1 MNQENT
7 SAPAENKMGTMPIG
21 KLLFNMSLPMMISML
36 VQALYNIVDSIFVAK
51 LSENALTAVSLAF
64 PLQTLLIAVGTGT
77 GVGMNALLSKSLGE
91 KNFKKANA
99 TASNAAVL
107 YFFSYLVF
115 FILGFTIVRPFYAS
129 QIGNADQEIMELG
142 IEYLST
148 VMIFSFGLL
157 AQVFF
162 ERLLTSTGRTIFS
175 MTSQLTGA
183 ITNIIL
189 DPILIFG
196 LLGAPKMGVTGAA
209 VATVIG
215 QCVAALVAGFCNHR
229 YNHDVKLKF
238 HGFRLDFHIIGTIYA
253 VGIPTIIMQSIGS
266 VMTYCMN
273 RILIEFS
280 STATAVFGV
289 YFKLQSFFF
298 MPVFGLNN
306 GITPIIAYNYG
317 AGQRKRMLK
326 TIKLSMLVAF
336 CLTFIGFLCFEGIP
350 QILFGYVQC
359 IERDAHHRSSCPADH
374 RNPLSDR
381 MVLYC
386 IRNSISGSWKSIFQ
400 YDRLHYA
407 SVICTDPRR
416 IYPCKAWRSSCSVV
430 VLPDCGGHFT
440 YGLLLLPGTDQP
452 DDHFQGSRGKALVEL
467 CSDSSSD
474 SEKEDFHVSIQI
486 RENLLFILTLS
497 YINPCM
503 DSSSQAQSQ
512 PLHL

>member
-129 QIGNADQEIMELG
+129 QIGNADQEIMKLG

-175 MTSQLTGA
+175 MISQLTGA

-350 QILFGYVQC
+350 QILLGMFNASDEMLTIGVPALRIIGIHYLIAWFC
-359 IERDAHHRSSCPADH
+359 I
-374 RNPLSDR
+374 
-381 MVLYC
+381 V
-386 IRNSISGSWKSIFQ
+386 SGTVFQ
-400 YDRLHYA
+400 AL
-407 SVICTDPRR
+407 
-416 IYPCKAWRSSCSVV
+416 
-430 VLPDCGGHFT
+430 
-440 YGLLLLPGTDQP
+440 
-452 DDHFQGSRGKALVEL
+452 GKAFF
-467 CSDSSSD
+467 SMI
-474 SEKEDFHVSIQI
+474 VSIMRQ
-486 RENLLFILTLS
+486 LFVLIPAAYILAKLGGLHVVWWS
-497 YINPCM
+497 FPIAEVISLMVSSFFLVRINRTIISRVPEGK
-503 DSSSQAQSQ
+503 
-512 PLHL
+512 L

>member
-350 QILFGYVQC
+350 QIFLGMFNASDGMLTIGVPALRIIGIHYLIAWFC
-359 IERDAHHRSSCPADH
+359 I
-374 RNPLSDR
+374 
-381 MVLYC
+381 V
-386 IRNSISGSWKSIFQ
+386 SGTVFQ
-400 YDRLHYA
+400 AL
-407 SVICTDPRR
+407 
-416 IYPCKAWRSSCSVV
+416 
-430 VLPDCGGHFT
+430 
-440 YGLLLLPGTDQP
+440 
-452 DDHFQGSRGKALVEL
+452 GKAFF
-467 CSDSSSD
+467 SMI
-474 SEKEDFHVSIQI
+474 VSIMRQ
-486 RENLLFILTLS
+486 LFVLIPAAYILAKLGGLHVVWWS
-497 YINPCM
+497 FPIAEVISLMVSSFFLVRINRTIISRVPEGK
-503 DSSSQAQSQ
+503 
-512 PLHL
+512 L

>member
-99 TASNAAVL
+99 TTSNAAVL

-129 QIGNADQEIMELG
+129 QIGNADQEIMKLG

-350 QILFGYVQC
+350 QILLCMFNASDELLTIGVPALRIIGIHYLIAWFC
-359 IERDAHHRSSCPADH
+359 I
-374 RNPLSDR
+374 
-381 MVLYC
+381 V
-386 IRNSISGSWKSIFQ
+386 SGTVFQ
-400 YDRLHYA
+400 AL
-407 SVICTDPRR
+407 
-416 IYPCKAWRSSCSVV
+416 
-430 VLPDCGGHFT
+430 
-440 YGLLLLPGTDQP
+440 
-452 DDHFQGSRGKALVEL
+452 GKAFF
-467 CSDSSSD
+467 SMI
-474 SEKEDFHVSIQI
+474 VSIMRQ
-486 RENLLFILTLS
+486 LFVLIPAAYILAKLGGLHVVWWS
-497 YINPCM
+497 FPIAEVISLMVSSFFLVRINRTIISRVPEGK
-503 DSSSQAQSQ
+503 
-512 PLHL
+512 L

>member
-99 TASNAAVL
+99 TASNAAIL

-129 QIGNADQEIMELG
+129 QIGNADQKIMELG

-350 QILFGYVQC
+350 QILLGMFNASDELLTIGVPALRIIGIHYLIAWFC
-359 IERDAHHRSSCPADH
+359 I
-374 RNPLSDR
+374 
-381 MVLYC
+381 V
-386 IRNSISGSWKSIFQ
+386 SGTVFQ
-400 YDRLHYA
+400 AL
-407 SVICTDPRR
+407 
-416 IYPCKAWRSSCSVV
+416 
-430 VLPDCGGHFT
+430 
-440 YGLLLLPGTDQP
+440 
-452 DDHFQGSRGKALVEL
+452 GKAFF
-467 CSDSSSD
+467 SMI
-474 SEKEDFHVSIQI
+474 VSIMRQ
-486 RENLLFILTLS
+486 LFVLIPAAYILAKLGGLHVVWWS
-497 YINPCM
+497 FPIAEVISLMVSSFFLVRINRTIISRVPEGK
-503 DSSSQAQSQ
+503 
-512 PLHL
+512 L

>member
-129 QIGNADQEIMELG
+129 QIGNADQEIMKLG

-350 QILFGYVQC
+350 QILLGMFNASDEMFTIGVPALRIIGIHYLIAWFC
-359 IERDAHHRSSCPADH
+359 I
-374 RNPLSDR
+374 
-381 MVLYC
+381 V
-386 IRNSISGSWKSIFQ
+386 SGTVFQ
-400 YDRLHYA
+400 AL
-407 SVICTDPRR
+407 
-416 IYPCKAWRSSCSVV
+416 
-430 VLPDCGGHFT
+430 
-440 YGLLLLPGTDQP
+440 
-452 DDHFQGSRGKALVEL
+452 GKAFF
-467 CSDSSSD
+467 SMI
-474 SEKEDFHVSIQI
+474 VSIMRQ
-486 RENLLFILTLS
+486 LFVLIPAAYILAKLGGLHVVWWS
-497 YINPCM
+497 FPIAEVISLMVSSFFLVRINRTIISRVPEGK
-503 DSSSQAQSQ
+503 
-512 PLHL
+512 L

>member
-148 VMIFSFGLL
+148 VMIFSFG
-157 AQVFF
+157 
-162 ERLLTSTGRTIFS
+162 
-175 MTSQLTGA
+175 LTGA

-350 QILFGYVQC
+350 QILLGMFNASDELRIIGIHYLIAWFC
-359 IERDAHHRSSCPADH
+359 I
-374 RNPLSDR
+374 
-381 MVLYC
+381 V
-386 IRNSISGSWKSIFQ
+386 SGTVFQ
-400 YDRLHYA
+400 AL
-407 SVICTDPRR
+407 
-416 IYPCKAWRSSCSVV
+416 
-430 VLPDCGGHFT
+430 
-440 YGLLLLPGTDQP
+440 
-452 DDHFQGSRGKALVEL
+452 GKAFF
-467 CSDSSSD
+467 SMI
-474 SEKEDFHVSIQI
+474 VSIMRQ
-486 RENLLFILTLS
+486 LFVLIPAAYILAKLGGLHVVWWS
-497 YINPCM
+497 FPIAEVISLMVSSFFLVRINRTIISRVPEGK
-503 DSSSQAQSQ
+503 
-512 PLHL
+512 L